1 MAQPHRRIVGEA
13 QRKVTA
19 DLLRAPPLEQ
29 QLGDHGAKLFA
40 GLKPPP
46 VVTCSPGGGAAMSV
60 ERAIPATGDSV
71 APQLP

>member
-1 MAQPHRRIVGEA
+1 M
-13 QRKVTA
+13 TA

-29 QLGDHGAKLFA
+29 QLGDHGAKVIA
-40 GLKPPP
+40 DIDPAP
-46 VVTCSPGGGAAMSV
+46 VVTCPPRGGSVMSI